1 MQRFSR
7 PPRTPGQRLALLCC
21 AVTCIAVAPTG
32 PASAAPD
39 EGECPTVQ
47 ASRDDGGALE
57 DATATLLEPGMV
69 VSKEA
74 LLALR
79 SLLPE
84 ELWKYREIFFYDG
97 MQMLIGPCH
106 RRYVIPS
113 HYRAASERFR
123 GQARLDG
130 DGNLEG
136 YTAGLPFAPEDIN
149 DQARDAA
156 LKWAWNF
163 EKRYR
168 GPGHRGRLRIRS
180 YPSGLGSI
188 QTYRGSF
195 SLLKTKERS
204 DLAEQGYAVP
214 DAQDRIWASGGEF
227 VEPFSVRG
235 LAWRQYRVEKS
246 ARRWD
251 LPDDIFVYVPEMRK
265 IRRAATNWVDG
276 FYLPAFMWGGQSGG
290 GGLTYGASGGINPS
304 AGINIG
310 TTEDARLG
318 LTGLSVRPNAYDW
331 RLRGRTVVIAP
342 INAMRAGYPVDEERN
357 YGFSGLSVADDR
369 WDVRAAVVIEG
380 ALKRQNETIRTVTL
394 YLDELT
400 LQPLYWISRADR
412 RRLVEVGILVHRYT
426 GDVRDYPEVPGG
438 SQALVFEP
446 VAASFFNALAG
457 RGGWMR
463 ESWDLSSLPF
473 SDEERRTLLSSDSL
487 MRGR

>member
-1 MQRFSR
+1 MRRLVR
-7 PPRTPGQRLALLCC
+7 PGCVLRLALAC
-21 AVTCIAVAPTG
+21 VAG
-32 PASAAPD
+32 ALPAPARAAPD

-47 ASRDDGGALE
+47 ASHDEGSAVE
-57 DATATLLEPGMV
+57 DAAATLLEPGMV
-69 VSKEA
+69 VEKEA

-106 RRYVIPS
+106 RRYVIPR
-113 HYRAASERFR
+113 HYREATERFR
-123 GQARLDG
+123 GQARVDA
-130 DGNLEG
+130 DGNLEH
-136 YTAGLPFAPEDIN
+136 YTAGLPFPPEDI
-149 DQARDAA
+149 DEKARDAA

-168 GPGHRGRLRIRS
+168 GPGHRGRMRIRS
-180 YPSGLGSI
+180 YPSGLGST

-195 SLLKTKERS
+195 SLLKTKQRS
-204 DLAEQGYAVP
+204 DLPEQGFALP
-214 DAQDRIWASGGEF
+214 DAQDRIWVGGGDF
-227 VEPFSVRG
+227 VEPFAVRG

-246 ARRWD
+246 ERRWD

-276 FYLPAFMWGGQSGG
+276 YYVPSFMWGGQGSGG
-290 GGLTYGASGGINPS
+290 GLAYGGAAGINPS

-310 TTEDARLG
+310 TSEDARLG
-318 LTGLSVRPNAYDW
+318 LTGLALRPNAYDW
-331 RLRGRTVVIAP
+331 RMRGRTVVIAP
-342 INAMRAGYPVDEERN
+342 LNAMRPGYPVDDERN
-357 YGFSGLSVADDR
+357 YGFSGLSVADER
-369 WDVRAAVVIEG
+369 WDVRSAVVIEG

-412 RRLVEVGILVHRYT
+412 RRLVEVGVLVHRYT

-438 SQALVFEP
+438 QPALVFEP

-457 RGGWMR
+457 KGGWMR

-473 SDEERRTLLSSDSL
+473 SDDERRTMLSSDSL
-487 MRGR
+487 LRGR